1 MVRFGGVPM
10 ANESSHSEDPSLE
23 RTFRGHRDGVT
34 ACAFNPNMKQLV
46 SSSGDH
52 SLMIWNF
59 KPSMRAYRF
68 AGHKD
73 SVLSVAYSPQ
83 GECIASGSK
92 DRTVRLWTP
101 STVGLYTP
109 KVLKAHGAAVRSVR
123 FSPDGKNLV
132 SASQDKTLKIWSAP
146 DGKFLSTL
154 SGHTNWVN
162 CGDFSPNGRCVVSAS
177 DDKTVRLWDVD
188 RSLSLIH
195 ISEPTRP
202 Y

>member
-1 MVRFGGVPM
+1 M

-109 KVLKAHGAAVRSVR
+109 KVLKAHGGAVRCAR
-123 FSPDGKNLV
+123 FSPDGKRLV
-132 SASQDKTLKIWSAP
+132 SASQDKTLKVWDMAT
-146 DGKFLSTL
+146 GKCVATLEGHSEGVRCAASTVL
-154 SGHTNWVN
+154 
-162 CGDFSPNGRCVVSAS
+162 
-177 DDKTVRLWDVD
+177 L
-188 RSLSLIH
+188 
-195 ISEPTRP
+195 
-202 Y
+202 